1 MLFDPNSEELP
12 KRKDL
17 PQVEGTPAG
26 AAWFWGHDD
35 ELGRI
40 NLLTE
45 KRVKAATKLIQ
56 QGKTINLDW
65 AAELPNPPVFGR
77 EPFQMKIKQVTNS
90 VFDDLYDMNTQ
101 SGSQWDGFRHVN
113 LMRTA
118 DIGKLS
124 SREIQETSR
133 CGMQAWAKH
142 GIVGR
147 GVLIDYWHYTGGN
160 YDPMKTHRITLS
172 DILDCAKKQGTTFKY
187 GDILIIRSGF
197 VQTYENMTTEEQV
210 QLGSV
215 PPTECTFVG
224 VEQTPEMLDFLH
236 DNYFSAVAGDAP
248 AFEAWPTNQSWMNHE
263 YLLSLWGVPI
273 GEMWDL
279 EALSKM
285 CRETNRYEFFFSS
298 SPSNVSGKQRKAKF
312 IPKVR

>member
-1 MLFDPNSEELP
+1 
-12 KRKDL
+12 
-17 PQVEGTPAG
+17 
-26 AAWFWGHDD
+26 
-35 ELGRI
+35 
-40 NLLTE
+40 
-45 KRVKAATKLIQ
+45 
-56 QGKTINLDW
+56 
-65 AAELPNPPVFGR
+65 
-77 EPFQMKIKQVTNS
+77 
-90 VFDDLYDMNTQ
+90 
-101 SGSQWDGFRHVN
+101 
-113 LMRTA
+113 
-118 DIGKLS
+118 
-124 SREIQETSR
+124 
-133 CGMQAWAKH
+133 
-142 GIVGR
+142 VGR
-147 GVLIDYWHYTGGN
+147 GVLIDYWHYAGGN
-160 YDPMKTHRITLS
+160 YDPMKTHRITLN

-197 VQTYENMTTEEQV
+197 VQTYENMTTAEQV

-279 EALSKM
+279 EALSRM

-298 SPSNVSGKQRKAKF
+298 SPSNVSGTQSKAKF
-312 IPKVR
+312 I